1 MRCDLYTGHVVDIDM
16 VFFTSEDQ
24 KVWAVFESMEDA
36 IASAKKIVEEY
47 DHIECTLFDKER
59 KLIRLIQP
67 A

>member
-1 MRCDLYTGHVVDIDM
+1 MDIDM
-16 VFFTSEDQ
+16 VLFTNEEQ
-24 KVWAVFESMEDA
+24 KVWAVFDSMEDA
-36 IASAKKIVEEY
+36 IASAKRIVEEY